1 MESLEKLFGS
11 AVRLKLIKLFLYNP
25 KTSFTSSEAA
35 SRVRV
40 GTSVARKEI
49 DELEKAELVKKV
61 RSKKGNTNS
70 WTRSATCGY
79 AEALETFLTT
89 VESSDHKDLANKI
102 SKAGKIQ
109 LLFLSGFFIR
119 NTEAR
124 VDMFIVGD
132 NLNKSVLSKVVSSIE
147 SEMGREIRYAFF
159 STADF
164 KYRYSMFDKLI
175 RDVLDFPHKKIVNKI
190 GI

>member
-25 KTSFTSSEAA
+25 KLAFTSSEAA

-40 GTSVARKEI
+40 ATSVARKEI
-49 DELEKAELVKKV
+49 DELERAGLVKKG
-61 RSKKGNTNS
+61 RSRKGNSNN
-70 WTRSATCGY
+70 WMRSPSCDY
-79 AEALETFLTT
+79 AEPLETFLTAI
-89 VESSDHKDLANKI
+89 ESSDHKDIANKL

-119 NTEAR
+119 NAEAR

-132 NLNKSVLSKVVSSIE
+132 NFSKNALSKIVSSIE

-190 GI
+190 G